1 MTVFGVDPPELAAIA
16 RVLRQGAD
24 DTRNLQQ
31 HLGPVRGRA
40 LDGGHPVFADAA
52 IAFADQWNWG
62 LEMLVGNVDILAD
75 VLRRVA
81 EHYESS
87 ESKLAQAL
95 QAWEQA

>member
-1 MTVFGVDPPELAAIA
+1 M
-16 RVLRQGAD
+16 
-24 DTRNLQQ
+24 
-31 HLGPVRGRA
+31 
-40 LDGGHPVFADAA
+40 FADAA